1 MLNADRV
8 KLSVAAGL
16 LALLAITLALRGVVP
31 PDALTPTVATLLMAA
46 AGGVALIGISL
57 RDRLR
62 GAKWLDAAGL
72 LVYAGVAVSILI
84 DPDQLLRLMPLSGQ
98 TNSE

>member
-1 MLNADRV
+1 MPNADRV
-8 KLSVAAGL
+8 KLCVVAGL
-16 LALLAITLALRGVVP
+16 LALLAVTLALRDVVL
-31 PDALTPTVATLLMAA
+31 PDAVTPTVAALLMAA
-46 AGGVALIGISL
+46 AGGVALGGILL

-72 LVYAGVAVSILI
+72 LVYADVAVSILI
-84 DPDQLLRLMPLSGQ
+84 DPDQLLRLMPLSDQ